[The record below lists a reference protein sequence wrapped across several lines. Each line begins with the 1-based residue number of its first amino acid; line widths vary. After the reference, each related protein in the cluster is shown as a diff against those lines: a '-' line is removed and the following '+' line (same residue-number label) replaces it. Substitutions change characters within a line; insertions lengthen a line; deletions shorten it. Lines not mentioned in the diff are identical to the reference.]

1 MWVLAR
7 RGKISEQVER
17 RLVHVI
23 LQNVTEAPATTE
35 GRDIER
41 EEDLWTMYG
50 NHKALCRGR
59 MGSKTGSLL
68 MGLKMLEGRTPKPVH
83 PRRSLSLN
91 LELGW

>member
-1 MWVLAR
+1 M
-7 RGKISEQVER
+7 SEQVER

-23 LQNVTEAPATTE
+23 PQNVTEAPATTE
-35 GRDIER
+35 GCELER

-50 NHKALCRGR
+50 NNKALCRGR

-68 MGLKMLEGRTPKPVH
+68 MGWKMLEGRTPKPIH

>member
-1 MWVLAR
+1 M
-7 RGKISEQVER
+7 SEQVER

-23 LQNVTEAPATTE
+23 PQNVTEGCE
-35 GRDIER
+35 LER
-41 EEDLWTMYG
+41 EEDLWTMSG
-50 NHKALCRGR
+50 NNNALCRGR

-68 MGLKMLEGRTPKPVH
+68 MGWKMLEGRTPKPIH

>member
-1 MWVLAR
+1 M
-7 RGKISEQVER
+7 SEQVER

-23 LQNVTEAPATTE
+23 LQNVMEAPTTME
-35 GRDIER
+35 GCELER

-50 NHKALCRGR
+50 NNKALCRGR

-68 MGLKMLEGRTPKPVH
+68 MGSKMLEERTPKPIH

-91 LELGW
+91 LEISW